1 MGLGKVAVLDDEP
14 GAVFLVKR
22 TLSEF
27 DVSGF
32 TTSDEFLNSL
42 DTGFDCILLDVQLDE
57 MSGYEICRQLRA
69 QRQTENIPVIFISGD
84 TTLSGRIAGY
94 EAGGDDFITK
104 PFDINELQAKV
115 RRILAQQGYRRELIS
130 TVEESRQAAFEA
142 MTHSAEQG
150 EIVRFMEQ
158 ISFCNS
164 QASLADALLTLLSGF
179 GLKAVVAFWPNT
191 EDVSDKAA
199 YFALNSAVSEL
210 EIELLL
216 SAQHERR
223 IMEFGRRMIVNYP
236 NASLLIKNIP
246 DQDLSRYGRIKDHL
260 CVLLS
265 ATEARVRMM
274 KTEAK
279 VKLQQVLLLTVT
291 DVRAALAHIRDSQA
305 EQIRSAADMRQ
316 DMVIDLQDQ
325 LLLLNLNASQ
335 EGGLFELIE
344 RYVAQIDD
352 SYREALRWSD
362 ALQPIV
368 KTLEDIV
375 QRRMS

>member
-69 QRQTENIPVIFISGD
+69 QRKTENIPVIFISGD

-199 YFALNSAVSEL
+199 YFALNSAVHSYL
-210 EIELLL
+210 ILAFT
-216 SAQHERR
+216 SAKRVTLD
-223 IMEFGRRMIVNYP
+223 IGFYYMA
-236 NASLLIKNIP
+236 NASGRLLGTVMSGASYQIGGLP
-246 DQDLSRYGRIKDHL
+246 ACLA
-260 CVLLS
+260 S
-265 ATEARVRMM
+265 A
-274 KTEAK
+274 
-279 VKLQQVLLLTVT
+279 
-291 DVRAALAHIRDSQA
+291 AALAIA
-305 EQIRSAADMRQ
+305 GWLATRSLVTAQ
-316 DMVIDLQDQ
+316 KSLQ
-325 LLLLNLNASQ
+325 
-335 EGGLFELIE
+335 
-344 RYVAQIDD
+344 
-352 SYREALRWSD
+352 
-362 ALQPIV
+362 
-368 KTLEDIV
+368 
-375 QRRMS
+375 

>member
-1 MGLGKVAVLDDEP
+1 
-14 GAVFLVKR
+14 
-22 TLSEF
+22 
-27 DVSGF
+27 
-32 TTSDEFLNSL
+32 
-42 DTGFDCILLDVQLDE
+42 
-57 MSGYEICRQLRA
+57 
-69 QRQTENIPVIFISGD
+69 
-84 TTLSGRIAGY
+84 
-94 EAGGDDFITK
+94 
-104 PFDINELQAKV
+104 
-115 RRILAQQGYRRELIS
+115 
-130 TVEESRQAAFEA
+130 
-142 MTHSAEQG
+142 
-150 EIVRFMEQ
+150 
-158 ISFCNS
+158 
-164 QASLADALLTLLSGF
+164 
-179 GLKAVVAFWPNT
+179 
-191 EDVSDKAA
+191 
-199 YFALNSAVSEL
+199 
-210 EIELLL
+210 
-216 SAQHERR
+216 
-223 IMEFGRRMIVNYP
+223 MIVNYP

>member
-1 MGLGKVAVLDDEP
+1 
-14 GAVFLVKR
+14 
-22 TLSEF
+22 
-27 DVSGF
+27 
-32 TTSDEFLNSL
+32 
-42 DTGFDCILLDVQLDE
+42 
-57 MSGYEICRQLRA
+57 
-69 QRQTENIPVIFISGD
+69 
-84 TTLSGRIAGY
+84 
-94 EAGGDDFITK
+94 
-104 PFDINELQAKV
+104 
-115 RRILAQQGYRRELIS
+115 
-130 TVEESRQAAFEA
+130 
-142 MTHSAEQG
+142 
-150 EIVRFMEQ
+150 
-158 ISFCNS
+158 
-164 QASLADALLTLLSGF
+164 
-179 GLKAVVAFWPNT
+179 
-191 EDVSDKAA
+191 
-199 YFALNSAVSEL
+199 
-210 EIELLL
+210 
-216 SAQHERR
+216 
-223 IMEFGRRMIVNYP
+223 
-236 NASLLIKNIP
+236 
-246 DQDLSRYGRIKDHL
+246 
-260 CVLLS
+260 
-265 ATEARVRMM
+265 MM